1 MKYSAVE
8 RQDKYRHLCHNIAQH
23 FNHNE
28 SKDTMATIGRYYLS
42 ACSSAARKKNTDT
55 KSLMSIAGI
64 KSTTRENVAERIN
77 DASMTLFLNAIAT
90 ETNDAFLGFSAR
102 PVPLS
107 YFSQLLQSLYFCQ
120 TIEHAIAN
128 LTTSFSLVGCRLSI
142 EPIQLENQTNNKAE
156 SISLSL
162 THNHQDPD
170 NFLLEYLLVFIHRIL
185 SWLAGKKIELNFAQ
199 VTYRPKE
206 YQKEFTL
213 LFRCPV
219 KFSQSKNGL
228 VFEAKLLKLPVVK
241 DRNAFLKLIK
251 EFPMMVLHFP
261 GEEHAMSHQVKL
273 LLAKH
278 FKKSQSILTATDVA
292 EILNISSPTL
302 RRKLAG
308 LSTNFGELKADF
320 VKSKAMTLLQKTNY
334 TNEVIAEIL
343 GYSEARA
350 FSRVFKSWTGM
361 TPSQYRALFR

>member
-1 MKYSAVE
+1 
-8 RQDKYRHLCHNIAQH
+8 
-23 FNHNE
+23 
-28 SKDTMATIGRYYLS
+28 
-42 ACSSAARKKNTDT
+42 
-55 KSLMSIAGI
+55 MSIAGI
-64 KSTTRENVAERIN
+64 RSTTRENMTERIN

-90 ETNDAFLGFSAR
+90 ETNDAFLGFSDR
-102 PVPLS
+102 SVPLS
-107 YFSQLLQSLYFCQ
+107 YFSQLIQSLYFCQ
-120 TIEHAIAN
+120 TIEHAITN
-128 LTTSFSLVGCRLSI
+128 LTTSFSLVGCQVSI
-142 EPIQLENQTNNKAE
+142 ERAHLENHSNNNSE

-185 SWLAGKKIELNFAQ
+185 SWLAGRKIELNFAQ
-199 VTYRPKE
+199 VTYSPVG

-219 KFSQSKNGL
+219 KFSQPLNGL
-228 VFEAKLLKLPVVK
+228 VFNEEQLRLPVVK

-261 GEEHAMSHQVKL
+261 GEEHAISHQVKL

-278 FKKSQSILTATDVA
+278 FKKNQKVLTATEVA
-292 EILNISSPTL
+292 EILNISSATM

-320 VKSKAMTLLQKTNY
+320 IKSKAMTLLQKTNY
-334 TNEVIAEIL
+334 TNEVIAETL

-350 FSRVFKSWTGM
+350 FSRVFKGWTDM
-361 TPSQYRALFR
+361 TPSQYRSLFR